1 MFKHLIFLGFL
12 NVNSMK
18 NGGSTTGVPSNLGI
32 LDQIAA
38 MHWIQENIEV
48 SSCYIYNIEVSSCHI
63 YNIEVSS
70 FHIYN
75 KEVSIFHIY
84 NRRSVVVIFTI

>member
-1 MFKHLIFLGFL
+1 
-12 NVNSMK
+12 MK

-48 SSCYIYNIEVSSCHI
+48 SSCYIYNIEVSSFHIYNIEISSCHIYNIEVSSCHI

-70 FHIYN
+70 F
-75 KEVSIFHIY
+75 
-84 NRRSVVVIFTI
+84 IFTI